1 MSLKIDTSNTE
12 TQCLTDRMYVYL
24 WEDTTDIG
32 VCKFG
37 ERWVFAGK
45 DPLTDCNT
53 RIRESLNVQKWKYD
67 EGHIRTIGIWD
78 VTDLAKKVGRYYK
91 GARMDDYIREYLGHR
106 KGSHTEAHN
115 LSGDEMYVMVNKVLT
130 KFGQPLP
137 SLELSTMQYKVAEEI
152 ITKFNN
158 DETIIIAELCARFG
172 KTLWSGVVAKEMDV
186 DLVIVASYVTT
197 VFTSFQG
204 DITSFSQFSSYE
216 HVDTRDTDYQQQI
229 NKALKSGKK
238 VFAYLSLSGSTKRQ
252 ERIDFLFSKINS
264 KMLIVDEGDFGAH
277 QPKQAKPLVKGID
290 KVDYTIIMTGT
301 NAERAVTFWPIN
313 STHDSMISVTYPE
326 LLIQK
331 RKVKNA

>member
-1 MSLKIDTSNTE
+1 MSLKSDMFSTE

-45 DPLTDCNT
+45 DPLKDCNT

-106 KGSHTEAHN
+106 KGAQTEAHN
-115 LSGDEMYVMVNKVLT
+115 LSGDEMYIKVNKVLT
-130 KFGQPLP
+130 NLGQPLT
-137 SLELSTMQYKVAEEI
+137 EVRLSTTQYQVAEEI
-152 ITKFNN
+152 ITKFKN
-158 DETIIIAELCARFG
+158 DETIILAELCARFG
-172 KTLWSGVVAKEMDV
+172 KTLWSGAVAKEMDV

-197 VFTSFQG
+197 AFTSFQG

-216 HVDTRDTDYQQQI
+216 HVDTSDVDYQQQI
-229 NKALKSGKK
+229 NEVLKSGKK
-238 VFAYLSLSGSTKRQ
+238 VFAYLSLNSSTQRQ
-252 ERIDFLFSKINS
+252 ERIDFLFSKRNS

-277 QPKQAKPLVKGID
+277 QPKQAEPLVKGID
-290 KVDYTIIMTGT
+290 KLDYVIIMTGT
-301 NAERAVTFWPIN
+301 NADRAATFWPI
-313 STHDSMISVTYPE
+313 DSMISVTYPE

-331 RKVKNA
+331 KSVKNA